1 MDGSWWALH
10 NTDNI
15 HLFGLIKFSAKS
27 EKFEWHSI
35 PELHKKWSEM
45 NDEGKTFRSIHYW
58 AKTINPTKYK
68 EIMNICIEKLVYK
81 TLPGGGSD
89 TDIAI
94 LAKNL
99 FMGEFACVSLKEK
112 KWFQYHKHR
121 WKISDNGYGLR
132 IRLSQDV
139 EGLFQHSAQQEK
151 DKSTN
156 EEYSAGERENFQN
169 ASAFNRIAQ
178 RLKSHNQKAYKNVW
192 NTLQ

>member
-1 MDGSWWALH
+1 MSKDQ
-10 NTDNI
+10 
-15 HLFGLIKFSAKS
+15 
-27 EKFEWHSI
+27 E
-35 PELHKKWSEM
+35 
-45 NDEGKTFRSIHYW
+45 
-58 AKTINPTKYK
+58 
-68 EIMNICIEKLVYK
+68 
-81 TLPGGGSD
+81 
-89 TDIAI
+89 
-94 LAKNL
+94 NL

-156 EEYSAGERENFQN
+156 EEYSAGERENFLQN

-178 RLKSHNQKAYKNVW
+178 RLKSHNQKTTTCVMTWQILNCFNDAISDELPPPHRLYE
-192 NTLQ
+192 